1 MKMIT
6 LGKDFIMK
14 LMGIKMQTKIL
25 QLNAIKTK
33 MKLF

>member
-1 MKMIT
+1 MKMII

-14 LMGIKMQTKIL
+14 LMGIKMQIKIL